1 MFSNSNIIKHAGEEQ
16 HSIEPYSM
24 KDVLP
29 LDPQEGRGR
38 TGSFLSGSLSGSN
51 KGVERLLKEIEER
64 EKYIKQIT
72 DKNDSLEKEA
82 YEKGFAQGEKAGREL
97 GEKRFD
103 SVVKSFTEA
112 LEGVRRLQEES
123 CQSGE
128 QEMLELVLTIARR
141 VIQKEVSADGRIIVG
156 VIKSAL
162 KYVVDRKRVKVRLNP
177 SDLEFASQSR
187 GEIIKEMEGMDTI
200 IIESDEAV
208 ARGDAIIES
217 NHGII
222 DAGIEMHLQEVEKA
236 LRAQAEEIP
245 QVKVEG
251 EVKEE
256 VKEEEAEKV
265 EEKDREGE

>member
-1 MFSNSNIIKHAGEEQ
+1 
-16 HSIEPYSM
+16 M

-29 LDPQEGRGR
+29 PDSHEGRDR

-103 SVVKSFTEA
+103 SVVKSFAEA
-112 LEGVRRLQEES
+112 LEEVRRLQEEC
-123 CQSGE
+123 CQSSE
-128 QEMLELVLTIARR
+128 QEMLELVLAIARR

-156 VIKSAL
+156 VIQSAL
-162 KYVVDRKRVKVRLNP
+162 KYVADRKGVKVRLNP
-177 SDLEFASQSR
+177 SDLELASQCR
-187 GEIIKEMEGMDTI
+187 GEMIKEIEGMKNVI
-200 IIESDEAV
+200 LESDETV
-208 ARGDAIIES
+208 ARGDAIVES

-236 LRAQAEEIP
+236 LRSQAEENP
-245 QVKVEG
+245 QVKEGG

-256 VKEEEAEKV
+256 VKEEEEVKKEAKVKEEEEEKV
-265 EEKDREGE
+265 EGKGREGE